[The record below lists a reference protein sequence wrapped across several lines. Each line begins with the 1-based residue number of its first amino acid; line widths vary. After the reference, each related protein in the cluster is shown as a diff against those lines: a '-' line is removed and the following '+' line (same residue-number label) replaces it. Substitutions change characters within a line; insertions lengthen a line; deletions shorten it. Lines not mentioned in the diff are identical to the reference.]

1 MRVLELDSGREMRG
15 GQWQVLFLIEG
26 LKDAVLMARPGS
38 PLFDA
43 ARAKGLPVLPWHPF
57 TVARGPWDLI
67 HAHDARSHTVA
78 ALAARC
84 PLIVSRRVAFPIQ
97 ANMLSRWKYARAAH
111 FLAVSRHVAAQL
123 DRAGVPDAKITVAP
137 DGVPIPPCRST
148 LDGEIVAPAT
158 EDPKKGSDLVR
169 RAAALGG
176 FQVRFSRD
184 IEHDLRTA
192 RLFLY
197 ITRDEGLGSA
207 ALAAMAAGVPVV
219 ASRAGGL
226 PEAIED
232 GETGVLVENTP
243 EEIARAVEGLAADGP
258 AAARMGAAGRL
269 RAERFFNVDR
279 MIGNTLQVY
288 HRVLS
293 C

>member
-15 GQWQVLFLIEG
+15 GQWQALFLLDG
-26 LKDAVLMARPGS
+26 LEDAVLMARPGS

-43 ARAKGLPVLPWHPF
+43 ARAKGLHVLPWRPI
-57 TVARGPWDLI
+57 TVALGRWDLI
-67 HAHDARSHTVA
+67 HAHDARSHTLA
-78 ALAARC
+78 ALAAHC
-84 PLIVSRRVAFPIQ
+84 PVIVSRRVAFPVRTN
-97 ANMLSRWKYARAAH
+97 ALSRWKYARAAH

-123 DRAGVPDAKITVAP
+123 GRAGVPDAKITVVP
-137 DGVPIPPCRST
+137 DGVPIPPCQST
-148 LDGEIVAPAT
+148 LDGEIIAPAT
-158 EDPKKGSDLVR
+158 EDPMKGSDLVR
-169 RAAALGG
+169 QAAALGG

-184 IEHDLRTA
+184 LEVDLRSA

-226 PEAIED
+226 PEAVED
-232 GETGVLVENTP
+232 GETGLLAENTP
-243 EEIARAVEGLAADGP
+243 EAIARAVRELLGDGP

-269 RAERFFNVDR
+269 RAEQFFTVDR
-279 MIGNTLQVY
+279 MIRDTLQVY
-288 HRVLS
+288 HRILS